1 MAGTGLYTKYSLIDW
16 DTKNQHN
23 PVQNLRYD
31 FLVSQLIIGY
41 KFLPGRLKKIVQIYA
56 AGLINSNAHRTRIT
70 HHRKANWGTYAGFS
84 IGELRKQGDW
94 ALDVNYQVLA
104 AQCVPDF
111 DVQGIGLG
119 NSDNSGFYTGNV
131 RGGGATT
138 TSKTAGGNVNYRGF
152 QMTLDYLLTNQ
163 LNLQQSWQQSITL
176 DKSIGPFRRYKQYEI
191 EFIYGF

>member
-1 MAGTGLYTKYSLIDW
+1 MEHKTI
-16 DTKNQHN
+16 
-23 PVQNLRYD
+23 QNLRYD

-41 KFLPGRLKKIVQIYA
+41 KFLPSRLKKIVQIYV
-56 AGLINSNAHRTRIT
+56 AGLINGNAHRTKLT
-70 HHRKANWGTYAGFS
+70 HHSRANWGTYAGFS

-119 NSDNSGFYTGNV
+119 NASNSGFYTIDV
-131 RGGGATT
+131 KGGGPKTER
-138 TSKTAGGNVNYRGF
+138 TSAGGNVNYRGF

-163 LNLQQSWQQSITL
+163 LNMQQSWQQSITL
-176 DKSIGPFRRYKQYEI
+176 DKHIGPFRRYKQYEI